1 VINTEDGGKNTIDA
15 NRCKRQTQLPGG
27 GGQFRVP
34 KGWKVSGNIGKL
46 QSREEPRRSYP
57 ERGSRPGMD
66 FEGRQAD
73 ANGISIARKEGDQGL
88 TFLGTLEVVAMKE
101 LIKYMAQALVD
112 NPDVVT
118 VSEIVGEQTSVIELR
133 VAKEDLGKV
142 IGKQGR
148 TAKAMRTI
156 LSAAS
161 TKIRKRTVLE
171 IIE

>member
-1 VINTEDGGKNTIDA
+1 MNPV
-15 NRCKRQTQLPGG
+15 
-27 GGQFRVP
+27 
-34 KGWKVSGNIGKL
+34 
-46 QSREEPRRSYP
+46 
-57 ERGSRPGMD
+57 
-66 FEGRQAD
+66 
-73 ANGISIARKEGDQGL
+73 
-88 TFLGTLEVVAMKE
+88 EVVTMKD

-112 NPDVVT
+112 HPEQVE
-118 VSEIVGEQTSVIELR
+118 VSEVIGEQTSVIELR